1 MFKIFDKFKK
11 SKKQH
16 VSRRNYKN
24 KLLTKDSP
32 FAMTESFKKLRTNLL
47 FATAGVSCPVV
58 AITSTFQETGKSI
71 IIANLAISFSQL
83 EKKVLVIDCD
93 LRKPAQHRIFGIE
106 NKAGMSEVLA
116 GMSDSEVTIKKLKDY
131 DNFSLI
137 TSGKIPP
144 NPAELLAS
152 ENMARLI
159 EALRE
164 KYDMILIDLPPV
176 SIVTDASVIA
186 KIVDGYLFAI
196 RLEHDDSR
204 AVADAIGALEQT
216 DGKILGF
223 VVNDVNPKAGG
234 RYYKKYSGKYY
245 KYNRK
250 YYTYNSYSHS
260 NPGDEG
266 NGD

>member
-1 MFKIFDKFKK
+1 MLNIFKK
-11 SKKQH
+11 FSKSTEKKH

-47 FATAGVSCPVV
+47 FATAGTSCPVV

-71 IIANLAISFSQL
+71 ITANLAISFSQL

-106 NKAGMSEVLA
+106 NNSGLSELLA
-116 GMSDSEVTIKKLKDY
+116 GMNTSEYTVKNLKDY
-131 DNFSLI
+131 ENFSLI
-137 TSGKIPP
+137 TAGKIPP

-152 ENMARLI
+152 ENMAKLLSV
-159 EALRE
+159 LRQ
-164 KYDMILIDLPPV
+164 KFDMILIDLPPV
-176 SIVTDASVIA
+176 NIVTDASVIA
-186 KIVDGYLFAI
+186 KLVDGYLFAI

-204 AVADAIGALEQT
+204 AVEEALGALEQT

-223 VVNDVNPKAGG
+223 VVNDVNPKTGG
-234 RYYKKYSGKYY
+234 RYYKKYSNKYY
-245 KYNRK
+245 RYNRK
-250 YYTYNSYSHS
+250 YYTYSVYEHTST
-260 NPGDEG
+260 DEE